1 MGISDTDVSTTRGR
15 PHRGAAHRVD
25 FCVVYRDNVELI
37 TRFFARRCR
46 EPEVVADLTAQTFA
60 QALESAG
67 SFDGRGSIRGWLIAI
82 GRAVYARHCASMVQ
96 GEQLIARLSVAFEP
110 SDDQL
115 AEVADRIDAQRR
127 GRELL
132 LAASRLSERDRLV
145 IELIDL
151 MEFSPKEAAQ
161 AIGVSPGSVRVR
173 LFRAH
178 ARLRKGGTS

>member
-1 MGISDTDVSTTRGR
+1 LISASCTAT
-15 PHRGAAHRVD
+15 
-25 FCVVYRDNVELI
+25 LI
-37 TRFFARRCR
+37 KRFFARRCR

-60 QALESAG
+60 EALQSAG
-67 SFDGRGSIRGWLIAI
+67 SFDGRGSVRGWLIAI

-96 GEQLIARLSVAFEP
+96 GEQLVARLSGEFEP

-132 LAASRLSERDRLV
+132 LAASRLSACDRLV
-145 IELIDL
+145 IELVDL
-151 MEFSPKEAAQ
+151 MDFSSKEAAQ
-161 AIGVSPGSVRVR
+161 VIGVSAGSVRVR

-178 ARLRKGGTS
+178 ARLRKEDHEERKEDHEEL